1 MKPPTLIRQEND
13 PNPVEKTLMPPRPP
27 SSPTEKEDDAD
38 EEGPIHLVN
47 EGAYG
52 CIYHPGINC
61 YGNRE
66 NKNYITKIQK
76 TTAITQNEMKI
87 SEIIRKKIRGFRNY
101 FAPIMKQCNVSIQ
114 RKYVADIKKCQVFR
128 EDSED
133 EIVAETYVSN
143 KVLFLGTQNVEDYLY
158 QAIDASEESEPQ
170 DIHEDKDKD
179 KKEDKKKD
187 TPMGV
192 WEKILKTHIRLL
204 DGIQLLLSADIIHLD
219 LKPGNIMVDPGQH
232 HPILIDFG
240 ISIDR
245 ESLNKETAKDAFYI
259 YDTYTP
265 WCIDIML
272 CNYAINM
279 IKSPDMQ
286 IVSESEIESILET
299 FQYGFNSTPV
309 AITTPHSSQR
319 PIKNEVFISNTPTTI
334 DTFMKNLRAYLKTTY
349 VDSPTTWTQVYT
361 TMVQMYS
368 HTWDN
373 YSISIMFLNILN
385 RIYNKAAFHQIE
397 MASNGKL
404 GKYQSLLESVVYATP
419 DKRASIENV
428 KEHLMN
434 LLIK

>member
-1 MKPPTLIRQEND
+1 
-13 PNPVEKTLMPPRPP
+13 
-27 SSPTEKEDDAD
+27 
-38 EEGPIHLVN
+38 
-47 EGAYG
+47 
-52 CIYHPGINC
+52 
-61 YGNRE
+61 
-66 NKNYITKIQK
+66 
-76 TTAITQNEMKI
+76 
-87 SEIIRKKIRGFRNY
+87 
-101 FAPIMKQCNVSIQ
+101 
-114 RKYVADIKKCQVFR
+114 
-128 EDSED
+128 
-133 EIVAETYVSN
+133 
-143 KVLFLGTQNVEDYLY
+143 
-158 QAIDASEESEPQ
+158 
-170 DIHEDKDKD
+170 
-179 KKEDKKKD
+179 
-187 TPMGV
+187 
-192 WEKILKTHIRLL
+192 
-204 DGIQLLLSADIIHLD
+204 
-219 LKPGNIMVDPGQH
+219 
-232 HPILIDFG
+232 
-240 ISIDR
+240 
-245 ESLNKETAKDAFYI
+245 
-259 YDTYTP
+259 
-265 WCIDIML
+265 
-272 CNYAINM
+272 
-279 IKSPDMQ
+279 MQ